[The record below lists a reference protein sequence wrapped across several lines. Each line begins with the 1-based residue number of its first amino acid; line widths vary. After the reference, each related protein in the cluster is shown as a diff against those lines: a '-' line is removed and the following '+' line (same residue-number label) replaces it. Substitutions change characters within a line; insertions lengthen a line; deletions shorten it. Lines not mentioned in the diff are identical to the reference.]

1 MENGALVNAHNML
14 KSIQKVPLPI
24 NTENALVLPSLSR
37 ELRSKV
43 SVMYSIVKYLKND
56 VEGYRLYLRKAMSE
70 WKVEALSAF
79 KIMNESVDKYLHN
92 LYEEGRRAKE
102 RMVDDEDWKNKC
114 QSLQLEVD
122 KLNKSLEKEKESAIA
137 AKREG
142 VQREDRLKKIQH
154 YSNNDG

>member
-1 MENGALVNAHNML
+1 
-14 KSIQKVPLPI
+14 
-24 NTENALVLPSLSR
+24 
-37 ELRSKV
+37 
-43 SVMYSIVKYLKND
+43 MYSIVKYLKND

-102 RMVDDEDWKNKC
+102 RMVDDADWKNKC
-114 QSLQLEVD
+114 QALQLEVD